1 MNLYAIQL
9 VKMQKMDT
17 EEITMGNNADKI
29 LFDNNSRVAPL
40 GLIAMDGAKE
50 LGEKVNWYLTNWA
63 NENEYAVDTFL
74 VEADCPRFSSG
85 DGKGLIKQTVRGNDV
100 FILCDVGNY
109 NCKYKLFGQLNC
121 MSPDD
126 HYQDLKRIIQAASGK
141 THRINV
147 IMPTLY
153 GGRQHRRNYR
163 ESLDCAVALQELQ
176 AMGVS
181 NILTFDAHDPRVQNA
196 IPLMGFDN
204 IIPSYQVL
212 KAMFR
217 SIEDFKPN
225 KEHYMIV
232 SPDEGA
238 ISRNMYYA
246 SILGVDLGMFYKRRD
261 YSTIVN
267 GRNPIVAHEYMGNDV
282 AGKDI
287 FVADDIIS
295 SGESMLDIAIE
306 LKKRKANRIFCY
318 ATYPIFT
325 NGLDAFDKAYAD
337 GIIDG
342 VFGTNLTYRTPEL
355 LASPW
360 FHDVDC
366 AKYIAYYIAS
376 LNHDL
381 SISNVIDPHSKIQA
395 LLEKYGVK

>member
-1 MNLYAIQL
+1 MRCSLYGCKF
-9 VKMQKMDT
+9 VDT
-17 EEITMGNNADKI
+17 EEEIMGNNADKI

-40 GLIAMDGAKE
+40 GLIAMDGAKD

-85 DGKGLIKQTVRGNDV
+85 DGKGLIKQTVRGNDL

-217 SIEDFKPN
+217 SIDDFKPN
-225 KEHYMIV
+225 KDHYMIV

-267 GRNPIVAHEYMGNDV
+267 GRNPIVAHDYMGNDV
-282 AGKDI
+282 TGKDI

-325 NGLDAFDKAYAD
+325 NGLEAFDKAYAD

-355 LASPW
+355 LSSPW
-360 FHDVDC
+360 FHEVDC

-395 LLEKYGVK
+395 LLKKYEIK

>member
-1 MNLYAIQL
+1 
-9 VKMQKMDT
+9 
-17 EEITMGNNADKI
+17 MGNNADKI

-40 GLIAMDGAKE
+40 GLIAMDGAKD

-85 DGKGLIKQTVRGNDV
+85 DGKGLIKQTVRGNDL

-225 KEHYMIV
+225 KDHYMIV

-282 AGKDI
+282 TGKDI

-325 NGLDAFDKAYAD
+325 NGLEAFDKAYAD

-355 LASPW
+355 LSSPW
-360 FHDVDC
+360 FHEVDC

-395 LLEKYGVK
+395 LLKKYEIK